1 MDLMRMKI
9 VSLLHAGRENI
20 ARLKVVDFIDQKILT
35 QVLEIVIPFCELI
48 ARRLASIESERE
60 VPPDMKEAIATLC
73 YVGLK
78 YSELPSLVKL
88 RWHFSSYYSEQY
100 LVNLTK
106 SKPDCCVNKQI
117 MKLLLLPNPTKNE
130 RNKFLKE
137 IALRSDFSWDP
148 GYKCKLNKWDPS
160 FGEEDTMASAPPNS
174 MSHNDTMEIVPV
186 WWKF

>member
-1 MDLMRMKI
+1 MYLMRMKI

-20 ARLKVVDFIDQKILT
+20 ARLKVVDFIDQKNLT

-48 ARRLASIESERE
+48 ARRLASIESSERE

-78 YSELPSLVKL
+78 YSELPSLAKL
-88 RWHFSSYYSEQY
+88 RSHFSSYYSEQC
-100 LVNLTK
+100 LVNLTNCK
-106 SKPDCCVNKQI
+106 LDCRVNKQV

-137 IALRSDFSWDP
+137 IASRSNVTWD
-148 GYKCKLNKWDPS
+148 LAFD
-160 FGEEDTMASAPPNS
+160 EEDTKASAFPDS
-174 MSHNDTMEIVPV
+174 MSHDTVEIVPV
-186 WWKF
+186 GCWKF

>member
-1 MDLMRMKI
+1 MDYIRMEI
-9 VSLLHAGRENI
+9 VPLLRKGRENI
-20 ARLKVVDFIDQKILT
+20 ARLKVVEFIDKKNLT
-35 QVLEIVIPFCELI
+35 QVLEIIIPFCKLI
-48 ARRLASIESERE
+48 ACRLASIESERE

-78 YSELPSLVKL
+78 YSELPSLAKL
-88 RWHFSSYYSEQY
+88 QSHFSNYYSEQY

-106 SKPDCCVNKQI
+106 CKPDCCVNKQI

-137 IALRSDFSWDP
+137 IALRSDFSWYP
-148 GYKCKLNKWDPS
+148 GYKCKLNKWDPA

-174 MSHNDTMEIVPV
+174 MSRDTMEIVPV